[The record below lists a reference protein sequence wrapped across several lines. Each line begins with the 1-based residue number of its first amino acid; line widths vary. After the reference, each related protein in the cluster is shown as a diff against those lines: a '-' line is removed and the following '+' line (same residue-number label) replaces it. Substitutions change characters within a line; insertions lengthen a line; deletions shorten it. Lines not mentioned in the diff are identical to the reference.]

1 MNGNLPACEE
11 QRLVAVAKAVLCP
24 WDAPALSGSANLRC
38 HKPEP
43 VPPAD
48 DDDDDEDEDDDRGSS
63 GGNIDP
69 DDDEGDFD
77 DDDDEDETL
86 WTVAIRGARLVP
98 VSAVM
103 RVRTGRP
110 GSSRR
115 RVGASAW
122 EDAPGGQY

>member
-48 DDDDDEDEDDDRGSS
+48 DDDD
-63 GGNIDP
+63 
-69 DDDEGDFD
+69 
-77 DDDDEDETL
+77 EDETL

-122 EDAPGGQY
+122 EEGADGHR